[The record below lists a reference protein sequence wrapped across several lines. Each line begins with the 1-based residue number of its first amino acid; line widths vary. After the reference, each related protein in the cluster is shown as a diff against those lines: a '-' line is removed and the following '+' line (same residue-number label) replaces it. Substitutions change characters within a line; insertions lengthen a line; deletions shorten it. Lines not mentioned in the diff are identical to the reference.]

1 MSKTKAEQK
10 LEKQEERNVLKTAF
24 ITELIAAGIAVLTAL
39 LYLFGVISD
48 KFEPMYIMGPAMAV
62 MLGGHGVREWKGRK
76 LLALASFILG
86 LLLIA
91 VTIKKIF
98 A

>member
-1 MSKTKAEQK
+1 MGKTKAEKK
-10 LEKQEERNVLKTAF
+10 LAKEEERNLLKTAL
-24 ITELIAAGIAVLTAL
+24 IVELIAAAVAVLVAI
-39 LYLFGVISD
+39 LYLMGIFAK
-48 KFEPMYIMGPAMAV
+48 KFDPMYVMGPAIAV

-76 LLALASFILG
+76 LLSLAAFILG

-91 VTIKKIF
+91 VTIKRIF